1 MLRAL
6 LVAAFAAT
14 LLAHDRVAAV
24 ETILVYQPFNAI
36 PSAPFLAAAK
46 EFNETYAGKWG
57 VDVVFGSFVDLQAND
72 NATYWGFLA
81 PNNKNDR
88 NAIQVFAP
96 FFISFGASVATP
108 KIECAMNS
116 PQFRSA
122 VKFWTDLSIN
132 ETRRISPNL
141 TSSTFVDYYSR
152 MANGEI
158 IHWFDGPWDKVFS
171 ATSVKTYPCNT
182 DLSRVNFTSDK
193 IHVAMMKPLRGPRL
207 RASYSG
213 GSALAIASGSTNK
226 DAAMAFLRIF
236 TDPAKSHMPSWVSSG
251 NGPPFISLQ
260 ALQDSTNP
268 AVSGIL
274 CQSAYAYPE
283 PYPKSFGEYVKLRDQ
298 NVIVKILYQVVSG
311 NLTVDAA
318 TEEACATMDA
328 MVFPPPES
336 VSFASTVGGVIAAIN
351 ASLQIL
357 CIAVIVILY
366 WLRAQP
372 SIVAIDLQMSCTVLV
387 GCVVFLAD
395 TYTYMGAASLVGCRS
410 SVFLLTIGS
419 GLTLGPCLAK
429 LYRIWN
435 VFESVGTKK
444 LNLRTS
450 ALFGIVGAITAPE
463 VVLGIVW
470 MIVDPP
476 SFVKLVTDSD
486 VRMQICRSKSEMIN
500 TAFFWAI
507 LAYNVVLLLAGLT
520 LAWLSRNAYDRFNE
534 SREIGIGFM
543 NILFLGLVW
552 VLMSV
557 AALSTE
563 FQFWIRAAFMM
574 SMVLALIATLYAPR
588 IMKAYH
594 SKASPNGGDEFDFQ
608 RSNPGATTT
617 TATATAFKKTA
628 GGQKTTDVHRA
639 DCSILQSMMGGMLK
653 RWSKRKISY
662 MPGMGLLV
670 LEPDSK
676 RGYSG
681 EVYRVSDGS
690 QLSKLS
696 KNDGANEDASN
707 ATYCL
712 KLNTNGAQKHVTLF
726 LQFADKAQALAWEVA
741 LPPKVLGSAADSRI
755 ALVAADKR
763 ARTRRM
769 DRVPS
774 ESRAATGST
783 RDACLFVVFPFLSLP
798 TELQQK
804 ASDSVTSQHTRLS
817 CRLVCKSLEVLF
829 TPSVFRFLGPRSLR
843 PLGRLADVFEGSLAV
858 LSAPAHASTPA
869 SDNYNRERAERVLEA
884 PRELDLRAVC
894 GGTQSFREIARLL
907 RALRLDTARAVAL
920 SMCRTVPDFVGRAD
934 APLKI
939 LADDAVNLRSLQ
951 VYIPSWGLP
960 SQHDVEQLARILPRL
975 TVDIGITARFS

>member
-6 LVAAFAAT
+6 LVAAFAAG
-14 LLAHDRVAAV
+14 LLAPDGVAAV
-24 ETILVYQPFNAI
+24 ETILVYQPFNAN
-36 PSAPFLAAAK
+36 PSAPFLTAAK

-57 VDVVFGSFVDLQAND
+57 VDFVYGSFADLQVWAVSGDPNRGGRMPDVITVGGVVDNLVQAKAVIPLTSYLDDWANFRPDGDITKDIARASTFMYFINNDWWALPISLDLRPFMYRVDLYKKYLNTTTPPQTWEEMVVNSLAIQAMAKAND

-96 FFISFGASVATP
+96 FFISFGASVATS

-116 PQFRSA
+116 LQFRSA
-122 VKFWTDLSIN
+122 VKFWTDLATN

-141 TSSTFVDYYSR
+141 TSSTFGDYISR

-171 ATSVKTYPCNT
+171 SPSVKTYPCNT

-213 GSALAIASGSTNK
+213 GSALAIASGSDNK

-236 TDPAKSHMPSWVSSG
+236 TDPAKAHMQSWINNG

-260 ALQDSTNP
+260 ALQDSTVP
-268 AVSGIL
+268 LVSGMM

-283 PYPKSFGEYVKLRDQ
+283 AYPKSFGEYVKIRDQ
-298 NVIVKILYQVVSG
+298 MVIPKILNQVVSG

-318 TEEACATMDA
+318 TDEACAIMDA

-336 VSFASTVGGVIAAIN
+336 VSFSSTVGGVITAVN

-357 CIAVIVILY
+357 CIAVIAMLY

-372 SIVAIDLQMSCTVLV
+372 SIVAMDLQMSCTVLV

-395 TYTYMGAASLVGCRS
+395 TYTYMGAASVVGCRS

-435 VFESVGTKK
+435 VFESVGAKK

-450 ALFGIVGAITAPE
+450 ALFAIVAAITVPE
-463 VVLGIVW
+463 VVLGIIW
-470 MIVDPP
+470 TIVDPP
-476 SFVKLVTDSD
+476 SFVKLVTDSG
-486 VRMQICRSKSEMIN
+486 VRMQICRSKSEILN
-500 TAFFWAI
+500 TGFFWAI
-507 LAYNVVLLLAGLT
+507 LAYNVALLLAGLT

-557 AALSTE
+557 ASLSTD

-574 SMVLALIATLYAPR
+574 SMVLALITTLYAPR
-588 IMKAYH
+588 IMKAYQ

-608 RSNPGATTT
+608 RSSPGTTIS
-617 TATATAFKKTA
+617 TAVGGGTFKKTA
-628 GGQKTTDVHRA
+628 GGAKPTDVHRA
-639 DCSILQSMMGGMLK
+639 DCAILRSTMGGMLK

-662 MPGMGLLV
+662 MPGMQLLV

-676 RGYSG
+676 RGYPG
-681 EVYRVSDGS
+681 EVYRVLDGS

-696 KNDGANEDASN
+696 KSEGVNEDVSN

-712 KLNTNGAQKHVTLF
+712 KLAPIEPQKHVTL
-726 LQFADKAQALAWEVA
+726 LIQFADSAQVLEWETA
-741 LPPKVLGSAADSRI
+741 FNAKVVGSSTAG
-755 ALVAADKR
+755 
-763 ARTRRM
+763 
-769 DRVPS
+769 
-774 ESRAATGST
+774 GSG
-783 RDACLFVVFPFLSLP
+783 
-798 TELQQK
+798 
-804 ASDSVTSQHTRLS
+804 SQ
-817 CRLVCKSLEVLF
+817 
-829 TPSVFRFLGPRSLR
+829 
-843 PLGRLADVFEGSLAV
+843 EGSHNGAQRPV
-858 LSAPAHASTPA
+858 SVIASRRR
-869 SDNYNRERAERVLEA
+869 D
-884 PRELDLRAVC
+884 
-894 GGTQSFREIARLL
+894 
-907 RALRLDTARAVAL
+907 
-920 SMCRTVPDFVGRAD
+920 
-934 APLKI
+934 
-939 LADDAVNLRSLQ
+939 
-951 VYIPSWGLP
+951 
-960 SQHDVEQLARILPRL
+960 
-975 TVDIGITARFS
+975 